1 MQKLKK
7 TLKNKEAKLHKV
19 GYKKLFL
26 LQLVKH
32 LTEHVLL
39 SSNVGKNDLLVV
51 MYRSIA
57 QEYILLANK
66 NVKMYC

>member
-1 MQKLKK
+1 MQTEVKK

-26 LQLVKH
+26 FQLVKH

-39 SSNVGKNDLLVV
+39 SSNGGKNDLLVV
-51 MYRSIA
+51 IC
-57 QEYILLANK
+57 I
-66 NVKMYC
+66 VP